1 VQSTNWFKDSI
12 IYHILIDRFAGY
24 KSPEYWNK
32 PVFLGG
38 NIKGVTDKLHYLSE
52 LGINTVWL
60 SPFCKTSAYH
70 GYHITDFFSTD
81 PRFGTEKDLKELI
94 SKAHKAGIRIMADF
108 VPNHCSSKH
117 PFFLESLKNKA
128 SRYFKWFYFIKWPD
142 KYLCFLDFK
151 QLPKLNTENPGTFEH
166 IVESAK
172 YWLKCG
178 IDGFRLDHVVGCSNI
193 FWKKFAKEIK
203 NSYPE
208 AVLIGEAWIQ
218 GISFRLLRTINIKNK
233 YFKWLLGMSQPG
245 IQKGYAGILD
255 GVLDFNFRNRIVEY
269 IAWKEKPEEYSGI
282 LSRSL
287 IKYYGKFPSGF
298 YLPGFV
304 DNHDMSRFM
313 FECGQNKEKLKS
325 ALMLQFKLPQ
335 PPIIYYGTEAGLSH
349 DKPVMLNEPYSDLKA
364 RKPMPWGNTDRELT
378 EFCKDLIR
386 NRKKSG

>member
-24 KSPEYWNK
+24 KSPEDWNK

-38 NIKGVTDKLHYLSE
+38 NIKGVTGKLHYLIE
-52 LGINTVWL
+52 LGINTIWI

-117 PFFLESLKNKA
+117 PFFLESLKNKG
-128 SRYFKWFYFIKWPD
+128 SRYFKWFYFVKWPD

-151 QLPKLNTENPGTFEH
+151 QIPKLNLENPETFEH

-178 IDGFRLDHVVGCSNI
+178 IDGFRLDHVVGCSNM

-203 NSYPE
+203 NSYPGS
-208 AVLIGEAWIQ
+208 VLIGEAWIQ
-218 GISFRLLRTINIKNK
+218 GISFRLLKTINIKNK
-233 YFKWLLGMSQPG
+233 YFIWLLGMSQPG
-245 IQKGYAGILD
+245 IQKGYTGILD
-255 GVLDFNFRNRIVEY
+255 GVLDFNFRNRIIEY
-269 IAWKEKPEEYSGI
+269 IAWKEKPEDYSSI

-287 IKYYGKFPSGF
+287 SKYYRKFPSGF

-313 FECGQNKEKLKS
+313 FECGQDKEKLKR
-325 ALMLQFKLPQ
+325 ALTLQFILPQ

-364 RKPMPWGNTDRELT
+364 RKPMPWENTDRELT
-378 EFCKDLIR
+378 EFCKGLIR
-386 NRKKSG
+386 NRKKTS